1 MTLPGGRV
9 TIEMLQSK
17 DLMTSVGE
25 EEEGEVGAKREF
37 DSDEDDGD
45 FDGGAPSSSSS
56 FAPPRVPGGAARAR
70 ARLLEAAGY
79 RVLAVDASKWLAL
92 QGKSDEEAGGGGGGG
107 GAAAARDAALAALLR
122 PLLLSDD
129 GE

>member
-1 MTLPGGRV
+1 MDGREHGDAAWQAGLRALRAHVAMHSRLPAGRGRV
-9 TIEMLQSK
+9 ATWMLRQRTAYK
-17 DLMTSVGE
+17 MHKAA
-25 EEEGEVGAKREF
+25 GA
-37 DSDEDDGD
+37 
-45 FDGGAPSSSSS
+45 
-56 FAPPRVPGGAARAR
+56 GAARHGRRLMTPER